1 MTKKVIVFDMD
12 GVIFDSGEIA
22 HNHIKNK
29 YPSLTEEM
37 HKEILMHN
45 FYDGLAKIKHLKRPM
60 SKEEEETLGLEY
72 IEKKKK
78 APLYDGMLEFLE
90 NLHKQGFILALNTSS
105 MERNCIPLLEKDGV
119 RKFFDFLGT
128 KEVSKS
134 KVEKFKIIREKYTIE
149 NEEMLFI
156 TDTLGDIREADQA
169 GVPTVAVTWG
179 VHDRYF
185 FSIEPH
191 ENLKKVVDT
200 VAELEDYIIHSK

>member
-22 HNHIKNK
+22 QKHIQNK

-60 SKEEEETLGLEY
+60 SKEEEEALGLEY
-72 IEKKKK
+72 IEKKKQ
-78 APLYDGMLEFLE
+78 APLYDGVLEFLE
-90 NLHKQGFILALNTSS
+90 DLHKDGFILALNTSS

-119 RKFFDFLGT
+119 RNFFDFLGT
-128 KEVSKS
+128 KEVSRS
-134 KVEKFKIIREKYTIE
+134 KVEKFKIIREKYNIT

-156 TDTLGDIREADQA
+156 TDTLGDIREADEA

-179 VHDRYF
+179 VHDRAF
-185 FSIEPH
+185 FTLEPH
-191 ENLKKVVDT
+191 HNLEKIVDT
-200 VAELEDYIIHSK
+200 IEELKNHILHK